1 MHRILSAS
9 IRLRGALVASVLGL
23 ISLGAMGQM
32 DITGETLD
40 LEATLKD
47 LNAKV
52 VGQEIRIAL
61 ATDVL
66 FDFDKHDL
74 KAASHSTL
82 RKVAEVLKAHAHT
95 AVLVEG
101 HTDGKG
107 LNAYNQSLSERRAA
121 SVRDWLVKQAG
132 QPRSRFTIRGYG
144 KSRPVA
150 PNAKPDGSDDAGG
163 RERNRRVEIVVRT
176 G

>member
-1 MHRILSAS
+1 MSAS
-9 IRLRGALVASVLGL
+9 SVLHLRALAAIVLGL
-23 ISLGAMGQM
+23 VGLGAAGQM
-32 DITGETLD
+32 DITGQTLD
-40 LEATLKD
+40 IEATLRE

-61 ATDVL
+61 AADVL
-66 FDFDKHDL
+66 FDFDKHEL
-74 KAASHSTL
+74 KPAAYPTL
-82 RKVAEVLKAHAHT
+82 GKVAEVLKAHADT

-107 LNAYNQSLSERRAA
+107 ADAYNQALSERRAA
-121 SVRDWLVKQAG
+121 SVRDWLVKNAG
-132 QPRSRFTIRGYG
+132 QRRSRFTIRGLG
-144 KSRPVA
+144 KSFPIA
-150 PNAKPDGSDDAGG
+150 PNTKPDGSDDPGG